1 VGANLKLRR
10 RLIARDWARAAF
22 RATYPDRE
30 MRIHRVAVFDDF
42 SVVTI
47 CTDYLRKMPATRAW
61 WRVPSV
67 EPDTCRELS
76 YDEASQVID
85 IRPWL

>member
-1 VGANLKLRR
+1 M
-10 RLIARDWARAAF
+10 AF
-22 RATYPDRE
+22 RSAYPDRE

-47 CTDYLRKMPATRAW
+47 CTDLRMRPWTRTW

-67 EPDTCRELS
+67 ESQRCRELS

-85 IRPWL
+85 VQPWR